1 MYHHSTAGISQSSV
15 GDKVTDHNDGHDHH
29 NVEGDKITFIGGTKY
44 ENVNA
49 EFGKFIR
56 GNYDIMVV
64 GNSQHTS
71 PNFTFND
78 SQQFIVN
85 AGANI
90 VLSSPAIYANTSS
103 FTINSTSSTVL
114 TVGNSQTNTLITPTS
129 VTSPAFYVGDP
140 VEFINTIALTI
151 GSLVVSANGSNGT
164 PNQVL
169 TSNGAGVFWNNP
181 VTNAAGTNTNV
192 QFNNSNVQYGSNGFN
207 FDYTQNNVT
216 IANTLTV
223 NTLNVVSVYANGI
236 VGGAGQVLA
245 SGGGVANDYWLS
257 IGAGLTLGGTNTQI
271 TFNDSG
277 ALNATAGFIFNKT
290 TNTVVIGNATV
301 NASVNSTIYT
311 GISLLANNASY
322 LGGNSAANLIS
333 YATNA
338 YNNAIT
344 YVGSLSLVNTAQL
357 SGNLANY
364 QTTVGLAANVTTM
377 TANDTLYVGTV
388 TAANV
393 VSNTQLI
400 ANLANYY
407 PNSNPQNFINS
418 TSLSV
423 PATYVQNTDSRT
435 LSGNLTFTSANHNIQ
450 GTNLYITS
458 NLTFT
463 GALIVAAS
471 ANLMVNNFSVGNSTT
486 NASVNSTIYTGTA
499 LNANSA
505 AYLGTS
511 LASAYQLN
519 SALVANVATMTANNS
534 GYLGTVIASSYQ
546 LNSTLAAN
554 VATMTANN
562 STNFAGQAQGFYANV
577 TSPSFTTSISVG
589 ANVSANTLGFFAG
602 NATVNLIVNST
613 SYIQGNTTVYV
624 TGNSSTDIFVGI
636 NTNTAVNSSVLL
648 IGNATVNA
656 TINSTVFTGTANNTS
671 FVGTV
676 SAANVVSNAQ
686 LVANLANYYLTTNP
700 SGYISAVGAAYV
712 QNTDSR
718 TLSGNLTFSSTNT
731 VFSSNITST
740 GALIT
745 AASANLFVNNFSV
758 GNSTVNASVNSTI
771 YTGTA
776 NNSTNLGGTAAASY
790 QLNST
795 LAANVATMT
804 ANNSGYLGTVIASS
818 YQLNSTLAANVATM
832 TANNSTNFAGQAQGF
847 YANVTSPS
855 FTTSISVGANVSANT
870 LGFFAGNATVNLIVN
885 STSYIQGNTTVYVTG
900 NSSTDIFVGINTNT
914 AVNSSVLLI
923 GNATVNATI
932 NSTVFTGT
940 ANNATNL
947 GGIAATGYANV
958 TNPSFANITITT
970 NTLNLGVFSLTA
982 TGYSYLPN
990 GLLMQWG
997 NITLTMNA
1005 TTSNTLSFPV
1015 AFPHSCFNV
1024 SLTANTATGET
1035 MALIAVS
1042 TTTATVLGYF
1052 SGAPSARNFYWSAIG
1067 Y

>member
-1 MYHHSTAGISQSSV
+1 MTSNTNIRLPKLMPPGKYPYTRFQQLRDGSWDRQVEYPGLESQAFGHKLGTFEEVDNSSGHKQLKVGMAFDYAAQGKTTTTDMNEHDKVGGGTVSQVTGDKHNEFGGDTTRAIAQQVIHVSNGFMYHHSTAGISQSSV

-78 SQQFIVN
+78 SEQFIIN

-245 SGGGVANDYWLS
+245 SGGGVTNDYWLS

-546 LNSTLAAN
+546 LNSALAAN
-554 VATMTANN
+554 VAT
-562 STNFAGQAQGFYANV
+562 
-577 TSPSFTTSISVG
+577 
-589 ANVSANTLGFFAG
+589 L
-602 NATVNLIVNST
+602 
-613 SYIQGNTTVYV
+613 
-624 TGNSSTDIFVGI
+624 
-636 NTNTAVNSSVLL
+636 
-648 IGNATVNA
+648 
-656 TINSTVFTGTANNTS
+656 TANNTS
-671 FVGTV
+671 FVGST
-676 SAANVVSNAQ
+676 SAANVVSNTQ
-686 LVANLANYYLTTNP
+686 L
-700 SGYISAVGAAYV
+700 
-712 QNTDSR
+712 
-718 TLSGNLTFSSTNT
+718 
-731 VFSSNITST
+731 SSNLGNYQT
-740 GALIT
+740 T
-745 AASANLFVNNFSV
+745 AGLAANVATL
-758 GNSTVNASVNSTI
+758 A
-771 YTGTA
+771 A
-776 NNSTNLGGTAAASY
+776 NNSSYLGGTAAA
-790 QLNST
+790 
-795 LAANVATMT
+795 
-804 ANNSGYLGTVIASS
+804 S

-970 NTLNLGVFSLTA
+970 NTLNLGVSSLTA
-982 TGYSYLPN
+982 NGYSYLPN

-1024 SLTANTATGET
+1024 SLTANNATGET

-1052 SGAPSARNFYWSAIG
+1052 SGPVTARNFYWSAIG